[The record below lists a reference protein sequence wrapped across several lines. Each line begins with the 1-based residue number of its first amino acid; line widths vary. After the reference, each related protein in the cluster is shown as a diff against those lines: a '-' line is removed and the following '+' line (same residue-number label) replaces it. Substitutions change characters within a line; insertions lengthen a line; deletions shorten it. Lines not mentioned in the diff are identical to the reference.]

1 MEKDILYSHQKKVF
15 ELAVRKLTANETF
28 LLEAGTGW
36 GKTILGGAIAQRFE
50 GKNVIIATENN
61 QLAYDFLRKII
72 SVFNYKKEPE
82 IIIGKNNYLDVNL
95 IDDVAP
101 YFEDEEKIKKY
112 VDKITKQTK
121 DGLYKSLPQEALFE
135 TIFKKNKLVDES
147 SKQDVIRLSCM
158 GKRLEYAGNL
168 QGEGVK
174 ITNHFYLLLA
184 VFYGNL
190 NLTDTVLII
199 DEADRILQSATSLFS
214 NSFSIFSFSVL
225 LKESINLIKNRQDRG
240 VKTAVKSLAELR
252 YSAIKSMR
260 ALCNSDFIGNTFYHE
275 TEEFKKY
282 TESLRFF
289 WKLSKSNDGLRLLKK
304 LNYPDRLINTL
315 LEDVKNLSS
324 IFAQQYSGYLTFSP
338 VRGYPSWIIL
348 NEPVGAKLK
357 GFWKKARRSI
367 VMSATLSV
375 PEDNRYV
382 CKKLYMPDDF
392 PKVYVGGSPFD
403 KNKCK
408 IYSVSPSFASPVQKN
423 GAKDKEQSICDKW
436 LDDAVPLIYDNT
448 ADWGNAIVFVNSYN
462 DVNRI
467 YDRLSAYK
475 DRQVIKVS
483 PDGNNGNKIEE
494 FKNSGGILISP
505 RFLGRGTDLP
515 GKLLEKIFI
524 CRLPYLPPTDI
535 TYVNL
540 SRGGKYER
548 SCKDMLI
555 ELKQEIGRGIRTKD
569 DECEVFI
576 LDSRIYG
583 DKIKNRVFQ
592 LLNAKG
598 DRQKAALEE
607 LFYYKHKALVVSM

>member
-1 MEKDILYSHQKKVF
+1 MEKDILYSHQKKGF
-15 ELAVRKLTANETF
+15 ELALRKLTANEPF

-36 GKTILGGAIAQRFE
+36 GKTILGGKVAQRFE

-61 QLAYDFLRKII
+61 QLAYDFLKKIT
-72 SVFNYKKEPE
+72 SVFDYKKEPE
-82 IIIGKNNYLDVNL
+82 IIIGKNNYFDVNL
-95 IDDVAP
+95 IDDVAF
-101 YFEDEEKIKKY
+101 YFEDKEKIKKY
-112 VDKITKQTK
+112 AAKITKQTK

-135 TIFKKNKLVDES
+135 TIFRKNKLIDEA

-168 QGEGVK
+168 QDGGVK

-184 VFYGNL
+184 VFYGKL
-190 NLTDTVLII
+190 DLTDTVLII
-199 DEADRILQSATSLFS
+199 DEADRILQAATSLFS

-240 VKTAVKSLAELR
+240 VKTAVKSLADLR
-252 YSAIKSMR
+252 YSAIKCMR

-275 TEEFKKY
+275 TKEFKKY
-282 TESLRFF
+282 TESLLSF

-324 IFAQQYSGYLTFSP
+324 IFTQQYSGYLTFSP
-338 VRGYPSWIIL
+338 VRGYPSWIVL
-348 NEPVGAKLK
+348 NEPVGPRLG

-367 VMSATLSV
+367 VMSATMTV
-375 PEDNRYV
+375 PDDDRYV
-382 CKKLYMPDDF
+382 CEKLFMPADF
-392 PKVYVGGSPFD
+392 PKVYAGGSPFD
-403 KNKCK
+403 KSKCK
-408 IYSVSPSFASPVQKN
+408 IYSISPSFPSPVQKD
-423 GAKDKEQSICDKW
+423 GDEYTKSICDKW

-448 ADWGNAIVFVNSYN
+448 ADGKNAIVFANSYK

-467 YDRLSAYK
+467 YARLSAYK
-475 DRQVIKVS
+475 DRQVIKAG
-483 PDGNNGNKIEE
+483 PDEKGIIEE

-524 CRLPYLPPTDI
+524 CRLPYLPPTDVSYI
-535 TYVNL
+535 NL
-540 SRGGKYER
+540 PRGGKFGRIY
-548 SCKDMLI
+548 KDMLI

-576 LDSRIYG
+576 LDSRIY
-583 DKIKNRVFQ
+583 DDNIRNRISK
-592 LLNAKG
+592 LLDVKG
-598 DRQKAALEE
+598 DRQKATLEE
-607 LFYYKHKALVVSM
+607 LFYHKHKAKVVNL